1 VPAGIP
7 VLDPNATART
17 LRPDAPDWAATQ
29 AEREALRLQREFLER
44 GRSFAVETTCAGTA
58 ILCLM
63 EDARHH
69 RFAVQ
74 LLYIGIEDVQTAID
88 RIAVQVTRG
97 GHHIPA
103 IDVRRRY
110 NRSLGHLRAE
120 IERADRVMLID
131 NTPSRDRARCWRS
144 TMATPPCTP
153 LICRVGSQLLSGAQ
167 SGRTTRLNHLTGKE
181 YRLGIDEHQGTIGAA
196 MQ

>member
-1 VPAGIP
+1 V
-7 VLDPNATART
+7 
-17 LRPDAPDWAATQ
+17 TQ

-44 GRSFAVETTCAGTA
+44 GRSFAVETTRAGTA

-69 RFAVQ
+69 RFTVQ

-131 NTPSRDRARCWRS
+131 NTPEQGPRKVLEIDHGH
-144 TMATPPCTP
+144 TTVHATDMPRWVT
-153 LICRVGSQLLSGAQ
+153 VA
-167 SGRTTRLNHLTGKE
+167 
-181 YRLGIDEHQGTIGAA
+181 LGITIGQDDAVEPSDG
-196 MQ
+196 